1 MRALR
6 KLVLGETVALPVG
19 VGLVLA
25 AALALDA
32 WAGSWWSDFGGF
44 VLLALVVAVLA
55 VALAPAHRRR

>member
-6 KLVLGETVALPVG
+6 KLVFGETVALPVG

-25 AALALDA
+25 AGLALEA
-32 WAGSWWSDFGGF
+32 LAGSWWEEAGGF
-44 VLLALVVAVLA
+44 VLLALVVAVLT